1 MVKVIGI
8 LDYDLIKTFFSNL
21 DALDVKLST
30 LQRTRVYEQSFED
43 GTSDLTAYNCT
54 QEVQTSEVFA
64 GQYAL
69 KVTVSSGQSGYVET
83 PRIDISP
90 YQMINFSLVHKENEY
105 VQSIKLVV
113 IWRRSAGGEVER
125 YETTLTPS
133 SEWKPEDVTLM
144 SPKNTATMTIRF
156 EITAKSGGNAVVYLD
171 DIFMD
176 RIGILLRQDSEGYVL
191 VKDESILSRLDVELS
206 TIASES
212 TLSAVLSKLNDVIR
226 ARIDDSIIAVP
237 VDVQRRYKHSISI
250 WAGTFSASGTT
261 PSVETEAIVAVVI
274 AKVTA
279 ANGTMNVYVEG
290 YVDATGDWIT
300 IGSITGITS
309 TGVFASETI
318 FPLVFRLVRV
328 RYEVAGSF
336 TVHFALQGVT

>member
-1 MVKVIGI
+1 MPKVIGI

-54 QEVQTSEVFA
+54 QEVQTSEAFA

-83 PRIDISP
+83 PRISISP
-90 YQMINFSLVHKENEY
+90 YQMIKFSLVHKENEY
-105 VQSIKLVV
+105 VQNIKLVV

-144 SPKNTATMTIRF
+144 SPKSTATMTIRF
-156 EITAKSGGNAVVYLD
+156 EITAKSGGNAIVYLD

-176 RIGILLRQDSEGYVL
+176 RIGILMRQDGEGNVL
-191 VKDESILSRLDVELS
+191 VKDEGVISTVKPSLKGSLFNQSVTANTNIFASYLTPVSLPCTFRIFACFDVDGVLSVVKRVGATEVVMQLNS
-206 TIASES
+206 GS
-212 TLSAVLSKLNDVIR
+212 TLSANCLYAFD
-226 ARIDDSIIAVP
+226 
-237 VDVQRRYKHSISI
+237 
-250 WAGTFSASGTT
+250 
-261 PSVETEAIVAVVI
+261 VAV
-274 AKVTA
+274 A
-279 ANGTMNVYVEG
+279 EG
-290 YVDATGDWIT
+290 EEINFRYSVDATALDVKVYE
-300 IGSITGITS
+300 IGASIS
-309 TGVFASETI
+309 
-318 FPLVFRLVRV
+318 
-328 RYEVAGSF
+328 
-336 TVHFALQGVT
+336 